1 MMFFLTKSELIR
13 EDSPQIKISES
24 TKSGRERMIFSHE
37 SHKNNKS
44 QKYYVK
50 SKMIWDYIN

>member
-1 MMFFLTKSELIR
+1 MMLFLTKSELVR

-50 SKMIWDYIN
+50 IKMI